1 MLVLTRR
8 QGESIVIGHDIVI
21 TIVEIKGGQTR
32 IGISAPREVQIHRQ
46 EIFDQVRAEN
56 AAAIASARNAR
67 GSSSVRCSRA
77 TCSMVVVQR
86 LRCKEV
92 FA

>member
-8 QGESIVIGHDIVI
+8 QGESIVIGHDIVV
-21 TIVEIKGGQTR
+21 TVVEIKGGQTR

-56 AAAIASARNAR
+56 AAAIASAQVAR
-67 GSSSVRCSRA
+67 QALLDDASA
-77 TCSMVVVQR
+77 TQR
-86 LRCKEV
+86 TS
-92 FA
+92 AGDAADA